1 VIKLEITR
9 ELEEKVEK
17 AILENSKDRKISCTA
32 ARRIAEELGVPVR
45 YVGNKI
51 NELKIKIWGCELGCF

>member
-1 VIKLEITR
+1 MEISK

-17 AILENSKDRKISCTA
+17 AIVENSKDKRISCTA
-32 ARRIAEELGVPVR
+32 ARKIAEELNVPVR